1 MNKELEIKKL
11 QKRVSELETD
21 LRDVNKLLFNYR
33 NYLKDGNVDKVI
45 ASITQIL
52 IEINYNDNA

>member
-1 MNKELEIKKL
+1 MNKELEIEKL

-33 NYLKDGNVDKVI
+33 NYLKDGNVDRVI

-52 IEINYNDNA
+52 IEINYNDNG